1 MKKIIAYVNTMRV
14 HPLVEELGKNG
25 IRQMIVT
32 EYFTPLSRISRFI
45 FLCTEDSIDIV
56 REIIRRIGTSGN
68 PSDHM
73 VEVQDFDP
81 RTSDSSLSGPRI
93 HRLEEE
99 ELV

>member
-14 HPLVEELGKNG
+14 HLLVEELEKNG
-25 IRQMIVT
+25 IRQMVVT

-45 FLCTEDSIDIV
+45 FLCGEDSV
-56 REIIRRIGTSGN
+56 EKAREIIRRIGTSGN

-81 RTSDSSLSGPRI
+81 RTSDSYLSGLRI

-99 ELV
+99 E